1 MTKLNV
7 SRAAMLG
14 LATALILVMTTLPDG
29 TVQGRSASDLSQMM
43 DDDRAP
49 HLYPSRLPGML
60 GCVDDAYNRV
70 TWGCD

>member
-1 MTKLNV
+1 MTKLNASGAV
-7 SRAAMLG
+7 MLG
-14 LATALILVMTTLPDG
+14 LATALMLAMTTVPHG
-29 TVQGRSASDLSQMM
+29 TAQARSAGNPYQAM